1 MNTGPAERITN
12 VRKKLAAAVG
22 IKPKSAITIIVLVEG
37 IGGSPSTISAMGMT
51 IAADMINNT
60 VDSPMVSTAGKRR
73 IIMELIP

>member
-37 IGGSPSTISAMGMT
+37 IGGSPSTISAMLKQNST
-51 IAADMINNT
+51 KSQNLP
-60 VDSPMVSTAGKRR
+60 VCVS
-73 IIMELIP
+73 